1 MNEIKFNTIEEAIE
15 DFKNGKPIIVA
26 DDEDRENEGDVII
39 PAQFATPQI
48 INFLISECKGVVCLS
63 LTREKAEEYRDSGYK
78 SDGDL
83 FNQVRAS
90 VKGSIMKW
98 R

>member
-63 LTREKAEEYRDSGYK
+63 LTREKAEKLGYRFTYFQTSII
-78 SDGDL
+78 L
-83 FNQVRAS
+83 F
-90 VKGSIMKW
+90 M
-98 R
+98 